1 MQSLD
6 SKSAAAICKECNKI
20 LASNKIHRKEYDY
33 IKEGSVN
40 NFKKIQ
46 NAIESKKEG
55 NRS

>member
-1 MQSLD
+1 MIYAKILD

-40 NFKKIQ
+40 NFK
-46 NAIESKKEG
+46 
-55 NRS
+55 